1 MAWKVAFMTEIDRNA
16 YTIWKGKP
24 LGRSQRLTDNTKMC
38 LMERQ
43 GSELDS
49 VNSELSQK

>member
-1 MAWKVAFMTEIDRNA
+1 MAWKVSLMAEIDRNS

-24 LGRSQRLTDNTKMC
+24 LGRSYRLTDNTKMC
-38 LMERQ
+38 LMESQ

>member
-16 YTIWKGKP
+16 YTTWKEKP
-24 LGRSQRLTDNTKMC
+24 LGRSQKLTDNTKMC
-38 LMERQ
+38 LLERP

-49 VNSELSQK
+49 VNSEPSQK